1 MGVLEYLK
9 IIPVLEPRMLFEI
22 FLLAVFYYY
31 IILFI
36 RGTRGAAILSGFVV
50 CLVTMLLLT
59 NIFSMDTLN
68 WLLQKF
74 SVYMALA
81 FLIIF
86 QPEIR
91 RALAELGKQHVFT
104 TTASE
109 RTLVDTVVQAV
120 MSMADRKIGALIA
133 IEREIGT
140 RSIQETGTVID
151 GDLTAELLTSLF
163 YPNAPLHDGGVILS
177 GNRIVAAGCLFP
189 LSQQENVSKA
199 LGMRHRAALGIS
211 EDTDA
216 ISIVVS
222 EETGVISIAYKG
234 HMSRGYDEDRLRRVL
249 SKVLLRV
256 RRAKS
261 RLSRVKEQL
270 DLTPE
275 GVAKTEEL
283 ATEPGGGHAE

>member
-1 MGVLEYLK
+1 MGFLEYLK
-9 IIPVLEPRMLFEI
+9 FIPVPEPRMLLEI

-31 IILFI
+31 IILFV
-36 RGTRGAAILSGFVV
+36 RGTRGAAILSGFIF

-59 NIFSMDTLN
+59 NFFRMDTLN

-104 TTASE
+104 NTASE

-140 RSIQETGTVID
+140 RSIQETGTAID
-151 GDLTAELLTSLF
+151 ADLTAELLTALF

-189 LSQQENVSKA
+189 LSQQESVNKA

-222 EETGVISIAYKG
+222 EETGGISIAYKG
-234 HMSRGYDEDRLRRVL
+234 HLSRGYDEDRLRRVL
-249 SKVLLRV
+249 SRVLLRV

-270 DLTPE
+270 DLTPK

-283 ATEPGGGHAE
+283 ATDPGGGHVE